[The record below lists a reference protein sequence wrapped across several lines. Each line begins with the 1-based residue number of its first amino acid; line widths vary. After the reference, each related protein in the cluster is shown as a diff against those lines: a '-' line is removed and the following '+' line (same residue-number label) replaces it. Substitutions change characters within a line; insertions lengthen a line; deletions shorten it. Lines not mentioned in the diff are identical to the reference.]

1 MIACR
6 LFDAPKPPDD
16 ITAHA
21 VGNFTLAM
29 DRSLRAGTTKSTQVT
44 VEFRHDIFKYLF
56 NNKINLSAQ
65 DFPCKWFVN
74 GWDQCY
80 FERRSHRNEHKHYN
94 GYRLLYPVIVKNKY
108 LAWSRSKFC
117 QNSSSTS
124 SVTSKRQVFVE
135 MVSFSVRKVSCSTI
149 FVTN

>member
-44 VEFRHDIFKYLF
+44 VEFRHDVFKYLF

-74 GWDQCY
+74 
-80 FERRSHRNEHKHYN
+80 
-94 GYRLLYPVIVKNKY
+94 
-108 LAWSRSKFC
+108 
-117 QNSSSTS
+117 
-124 SVTSKRQVFVE
+124 
-135 MVSFSVRKVSCSTI
+135 
-149 FVTN
+149 